1 MDADITGPSIPRLM
15 NLTNE
20 RAYGNQNEI
29 YPVTTEDGIKVISLN
44 LMNKSRR

>member
-20 RAYGNQNEI
+20 RARNQNEI
-29 YPVTTEDGIKVISLN
+29 YPVTTEDGT
-44 LMNKSRR
+44 SR